1 MNHDYCRLLMG
12 ASVALMISAASAQST
27 GDTSLNNAAGINA
40 PSADAATQ
48 SQASPAPNDRIPARS
63 AERGTSADQT
73 VDPSAN
79 TNVTAPRSNDRL
91 PAQSAERGAATG
103 QEASPPVAGSSQ
115 MHQRI
120 KSRASSHASS
130 SADNSFRRE
139 LRQCAMAQN
148 DQARESCLDDA
159 IAHQNH

>member
-1 MNHDYCRLLMG
+1 MSHDYCRLLMG

-27 GDTSLNNAAGINA
+27 GDTSLNA
-40 PSADAATQ
+40 PSEDTVTQ

-115 MHQRI
+115 MHQRV
-120 KSRASSHASS
+120 KSRTSSHASS